1 MTARAD
7 LPLSPGEG
15 PASPAT
21 SLPRQDVSGAPSEKS
36 GASYQEHTGKHKIV
50 LNAKWPLA
58 HGLVKILSE
67 EKQQCWLKGRGGGHT
82 KHQPLPTSPL
92 QGKWSHEKVFNIV
105 WVTEDKGLE

>member
-1 MTARAD
+1 M
-7 LPLSPGEG
+7 
-15 PASPAT
+15 
-21 SLPRQDVSGAPSEKS
+21 
-36 GASYQEHTGKHKIV
+36 
-50 LNAKWPLA
+50 A